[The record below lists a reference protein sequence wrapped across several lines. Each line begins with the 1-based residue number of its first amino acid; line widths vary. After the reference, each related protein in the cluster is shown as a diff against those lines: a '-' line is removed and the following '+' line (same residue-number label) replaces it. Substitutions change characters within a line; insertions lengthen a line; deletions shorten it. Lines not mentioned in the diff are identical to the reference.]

1 VTSRAAAIALA
12 GYMTLSAGNSGAGE
26 TATGTLRLGRINETF
41 YQAVGAVVQRLIER
55 SGQRV
60 VVVDGSHTETY
71 EAVAAGKVDLCV
83 AFWLPDGHAGPW
95 KRAAA
100 SVEEVATIFDGAR
113 FFWAVPDYMPR
124 EVQAIADLARPEIA
138 AKMPKTI
145 RALSLDATITT
156 ASQTAVQHYGLTAV
170 GYRVS
175 PGTFEDWKKSLDD
188 AESQGGL
195 VTLPLWQPYYFNR
208 KYHLRA
214 LTDPDGLLGG
224 MNRVIVAANLRSADK
239 LSARARAVLR
249 RMRLSIED
257 VTMMD
262 YAINVEHISPEAA
275 ADRWLEDHEA
285 LVGTWLI
292 DVK

>member
-1 VTSRAAAIALA
+1 
-12 GYMTLSAGNSGAGE
+12 MMLSTEHSGADE
-26 TATGTLRLGRINETF
+26 TVTGAVRLGRIDETF

-60 VVVDGSHTETY
+60 VVVDGSHTQTY
-71 EAVAAGKVDLCV
+71 EAVAAGKVDLAV

-95 KRAAA
+95 KRAAG
-100 SVEEVATIFDGAR
+100 SIEEVATIFDGAR

-156 ASQTAVQHYGLTAV
+156 ASQTTVQHYGLAAV

-188 AESQGGL
+188 AESQHGW
-195 VTLPLWQPYYFNR
+195 VALPLWQPYYFNR

-214 LTDPDGLLGG
+214 LADPDGLLGG
-224 MNRVIVAANLRSADK
+224 VNRVIVAANVSSAGK
-239 LSARARAVLR
+239 ISARARSVLR

-257 VTMMD
+257 VTAMD
-262 YAINVEHISPEAA
+262 YAINMDHLSPEAA

-285 LVGTWLI
+285 LVSTWLI
-292 DVK
+292 DVE